1 MAVWIKIINPSVET
15 ADGHELWG
23 VVVIDLERVDAFGVP
38 GAGQV
43 AAIIDG
49 KSFIIHEEADQTAYH
64 TVLAYAQRLTGKSLT

>member
-1 MAVWIKIINPSVET
+1 M
-15 ADGHELWG
+15 
-23 VVVIDLERVDAFGVP
+23 IDLERVDAFGVP

-49 KSFIIHEEADQTAYH
+49 KSFIIREEADQTAYH